1 MPAPTSIQIKNNLKT
16 ALLSNGYWYKTY
28 DENGNLIEDKTKLM
42 PEMDKICESL
52 SQGIELTFIQWIPTV
67 TVVGTATVTTA
78 PGIAPVTGTII

>member
-28 DENGNLIEDKTKLM
+28 DADGNLIEDKTKLM
-42 PEMDKICESL
+42 PEMEKICDSL
-52 SQGIELTFIQWIPTV
+52 SIGISLTWSEWQATSIIS
-67 TVVGTATVTTA
+67 GSATVTTS